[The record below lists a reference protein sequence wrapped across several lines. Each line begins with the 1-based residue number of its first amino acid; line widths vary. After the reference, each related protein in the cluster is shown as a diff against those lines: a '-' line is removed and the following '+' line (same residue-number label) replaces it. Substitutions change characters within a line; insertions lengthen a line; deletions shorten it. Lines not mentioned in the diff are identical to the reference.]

1 MGFLRPRLYI
11 NGAFSAFSNIG
22 MFLVLPCLIQEHVF
36 LASTA
41 MANEAIIKEVAMVM
55 ADVCH
60 LKTEASQV
68 LQKEM
73 FARQR
78 EALHQQQIKIRS
90 SEAEN
95 SYGTPVHKPVIGF
108 VPVNLI
114 SIIKEMYEEVDS
126 EQKGYI
132 TPGQLRRVL
141 ARLHFKIDNRDFK
154 RLIRAI
160 DRNHTRQINYKEWE
174 SLILDQE
181 VALDDEDFA
190 QSLDSDLNEAVL
202 SADNLSVGSRRLVS
216 SGSTSAMNHLATHYS
231 NPIRQG
237 SSLPLDCISEEQLM
251 LSEYA
256 TVANRGSADDE
267 DIDGDQDN
275 TYACESEMKMGKH
288 PETLKTVMTREHGS
302 RLSNEVVS
310 LSNEQEAKE
319 RKAKSFTHNTNAV
332 VPRDESRT
340 KETRGNFVQEQL
352 QLLRC
357 FGEVLLRCEGCN
369 RMVPMHRAL
378 AHTRHCSATK
388 AADNG
393 FFNHSHKINVRTAR
407 ESLLDINNARTLH
420 RI

>member
-1 MGFLRPRLYI
+1 
-11 NGAFSAFSNIG
+11 
-22 MFLVLPCLIQEHVF
+22 
-36 LASTA
+36 
-41 MANEAIIKEVAMVM
+41 
-55 ADVCH
+55 
-60 LKTEASQV
+60 
-68 LQKEM
+68 
-73 FARQR
+73 
-78 EALHQQQIKIRS
+78 
-90 SEAEN
+90 
-95 SYGTPVHKPVIGF
+95 
-108 VPVNLI
+108 
-114 SIIKEMYEEVDS
+114 
-126 EQKGYI
+126 
-132 TPGQLRRVL
+132 
-141 ARLHFKIDNRDFK
+141 
-154 RLIRAI
+154 
-160 DRNHTRQINYKEWE
+160 
-174 SLILDQE
+174 
-181 VALDDEDFA
+181 
-190 QSLDSDLNEAVL
+190 
-202 SADNLSVGSRRLVS
+202 
-216 SGSTSAMNHLATHYS
+216 
-231 NPIRQG
+231 
-237 SSLPLDCISEEQLM
+237 M